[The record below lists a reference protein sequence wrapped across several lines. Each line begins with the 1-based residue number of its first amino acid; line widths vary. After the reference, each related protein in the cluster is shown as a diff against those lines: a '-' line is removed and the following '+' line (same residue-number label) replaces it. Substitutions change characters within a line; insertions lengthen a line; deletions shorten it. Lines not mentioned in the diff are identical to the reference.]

1 LNYYSENGEY
11 VEVPLDENLL
21 PQENAQRYFKKYAKA
36 KAAYI
41 HATQQ
46 LEEARGE
53 LSYLESVLHS
63 LKTAILSKILTIYGR
78 NLPNKG
84 ICLQRKKG
92 RKRKIQKTLLLILTS
107 PQTVFISMLGKN
119 NVQND
124 FLTLKFASSNDIW
137 LHTKNIPGSHVII
150 RKDRGEIPD
159 STLFQAAMLA
169 AYHSKA
175 KNSSMWRLI
184 TPRSKCKKT

>member
-1 LNYYSENGEY
+1 MDTLREVAEREKFKLYGELITANIYCIPKNASKVSLLNYYSENGEY

-63 LKTAILSKILTIYGR
+63 LENSNSFEDIDDIRQELGFIWSYILSVYLDTKFSLDIEDINSKMRL
-78 NLPNKG
+78 
-84 ICLQRKKG
+84 RK
-92 RKRKIQKTLLLILTS
+92 
-107 PQTVFISMLGKN
+107 N
-119 NVQND
+119 
-124 FLTLKFASSNDIW
+124 
-137 LHTKNIPGSHVII
+137 
-150 RKDRGEIPD
+150 
-159 STLFQAAMLA
+159 
-169 AYHSKA
+169 
-175 KNSSMWRLI
+175 
-184 TPRSKCKKT
+184 RSKNWIMIWQI

>member
-63 LKTAILSKILTIYGR
+63 LENSNSFEDIDDIRQELAEQGYLPSK
-78 NLPNKG
+78 
-84 ICLQRKKG
+84 KKS
-92 RKRKIQKTLLLILTS
+92 RKRKIQKLYSLYLQVHRRFLY
-107 PQTVFISMLGKN
+107 LCGKK
-119 NVQND
+119 QC
-124 FLTLKFASSNDIW
+124 
-137 LHTKNIPGSHVII
+137 
-150 RKDRGEIPD
+150 
-159 STLFQAAMLA
+159 
-169 AYHSKA
+169 A
-175 KNSSMWRLI
+175 K
-184 TPRSKCKKT
+184 